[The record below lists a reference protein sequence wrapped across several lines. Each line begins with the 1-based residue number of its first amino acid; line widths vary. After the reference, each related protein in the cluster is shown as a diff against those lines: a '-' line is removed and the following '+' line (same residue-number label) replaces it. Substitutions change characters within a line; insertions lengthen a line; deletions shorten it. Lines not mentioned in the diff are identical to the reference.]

1 MGNVTTPC
9 KKGRYLPK
17 KSLEERKKNLTSLDA
32 LSPSVGRKKR
42 CELFEAACQIN
53 GGENERNSRELEEV
67 GLCETTAKK
76 CTEKTM
82 IKVFF

>member
-1 MGNVTTPC
+1 MFYCNCIQVEHIVRELEQTGEITSELVGNVTTPC

-42 CELFEAACQIN
+42 
-53 GGENERNSRELEEV
+53 
-67 GLCETTAKK
+67 
-76 CTEKTM
+76 
-82 IKVFF
+82 